1 MGNPITLFFPSFIY
15 WTNHMKTVDK
25 AKKDNT
31 MFIEATCHEVSGVI
45 DGGGV
50 QLFVKVTY
58 LLIGN
63 YLLKQLRI

>member
-1 MGNPITLFFPSFIY
+1 
-15 WTNHMKTVDK
+15 MKTVDK

-31 MFIEATCHEVSGVI
+31 MFIEATCHEVSGVL